1 VDNFNKKSKEMTV
14 EERFRRRFSEEF
26 RKKIVR
32 LIENKELTMVEAGRL
47 YEVKPASIKRWVVK
61 YGKGDYPKPI
71 VIQGVKDV
79 NRLRD
84 LEKENRRLKEMIG
97 NQQVQLVY
105 QAELIKLA
113 KEHLGEDF
121 EKKCKSHY

>member
-1 VDNFNKKSKEMTV
+1 MTV
-14 EERFRRRFSEEF
+14 EERRRRRFGEEM
-26 RKKIVR
+26 RKQIVR
-32 LIENKELTMVEAGRL
+32 LIESKELTLVEAGRV
-47 YEVKPASIKRWVVK
+47 YEVKPASIKRWILK

-71 VIQGVKDV
+71 LVQGMKDV

-97 NQQVQLVY
+97 SQQVQLVY
-105 QAELIKLA
+105 LGEVVKLA